1 MNPAPL
7 PVPIQPAL
15 EATRRCHKAVLRLVK
30 GGPERA
36 AVEDGQIDAILD
48 PDSGEAMVLPQAL
61 KELLQR
67 QAARR
72 SLVGL
77 AVDGWWEQDEEH
89 RFVFH
94 EPEAD
99 QGPGLGDAD
108 IIGRTLWDLPVDNI
122 SHADWQIHRQQ
133 LAWHATFRDLEVRRI
148 DDRGVAHYL
157 AISGEPIFDEEDRFR
172 GYRGVLRNL
181 TEARRFEIAVLQPNR
196 FARTALDSMA
206 VPVCVLDQGGAVLL
220 ANLAWRV
227 FASTRAGVGPLVGE
241 GGNYLDACDGMDGG
255 QHEEAIAIAAGIRQ
269 VIAGE
274 RELFLHDSFHLA
286 GIGPGESPRL
296 SLRVTE
302 VADHGPARAVI
313 SIEDADARKRL
324 EAGLSAG

>member
-1 MNPAPL
+1 MNPSPL
-7 PVPIQPAL
+7 PAPVHPAL

-48 PDSGEAMVLPQAL
+48 PDSGEAVMLTQAL

-94 EPEAD
+94 EPEA
-99 QGPGLGDAD
+99 GPGLGDVD

-122 SHADWQIHRQQ
+122 SHADWQVHRQQ

-148 DDRGVAHYL
+148 DERGVAHYL
-157 AISGEPIFDEEDRFR
+157 ALSGEPIFDEQDRFR
-172 GYRGVLRNL
+172 GYQGVLRNL

-196 FARTALDSMA
+196 FARTALDAMA
-206 VPVCVLDQGGAVLL
+206 VPVCVLDQGGTVLL

-227 FASTRAGVGPLVGE
+227 FASTRAGVGPLVDE

-255 QHEEAIAIAAGIRQ
+255 QHEEASAIAAGIRQ

-274 RELFLHDSFHLA
+274 RELFLHDPIRLA
-286 GIGPGESPRL
+286 GTVPGRSLRL
-296 SLRVTE
+296 SLRVAE
-302 VADHGPARAVI
+302 VADGGPARAVI
-313 SIEDADARKRL
+313 SIEDADARKRIK
-324 EAGLSAG
+324 AGLLAG